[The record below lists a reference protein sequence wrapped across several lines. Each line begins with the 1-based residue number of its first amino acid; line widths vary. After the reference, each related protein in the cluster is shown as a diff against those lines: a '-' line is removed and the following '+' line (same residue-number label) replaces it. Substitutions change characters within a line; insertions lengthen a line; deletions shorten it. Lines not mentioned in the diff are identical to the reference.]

1 VAYRITG
8 LVVLGTIFAIGRM
21 SPRVG
26 AQGLRRTFTAATL
39 ETVGFLAF
47 TVALT
52 LGPVAIVS
60 VIMAQ
65 FSTVAVVLATVV
77 LRERLVP
84 HQWVGVAL
92 MLAATAV
99 LGATQ

>member
-1 VAYRITG
+1 
-8 LVVLGTIFAIGRM
+8 
-21 SPRVG
+21 
-26 AQGLRRTFTAATL
+26 
-39 ETVGFLAF
+39 VGFVAF

-52 LGPVAIVS
+52 IGPVAVVS
-60 VIMAQ
+60 VIMGQ

-77 LRERLVP
+77 LRERLVR

-92 MLAATAV
+92 MLTATAV